1 MPTLKIILTSGLE
14 GRTRG
19 LEGMTS
25 GLEGRTS
32 GLEGRTGGLE
42 GRTSGNLKIFN
53 NIFSILGYKLK
64 YK

>member
-14 GRTRG
+14 GRTSG

-25 GLEGRTS
+25 A
-32 GLEGRTGGLE
+32 LEGRTGGLE

-53 NIFSILGYKLK
+53 NIFSILGYTLK